1 MELSKELEKAE
12 QEWQT
17 KKDYERDALKKVYL
31 YNLQFRETGNY
42 PYNKDILNFI
52 LERESIPQEFQRH
65 LETEIYLSQRQIDRE
80 KKNDF
85 EKQLKQ
91 RGFEKVKWNRKDL
104 DGKRIEFIIDN
115 RGEMFGDILEKKGK
129 LKWTKQ
135 GSCETLWAFENRH
148 RRTGYPLGNN
158 NVFIKVI

>member
-65 LETEIYLSQRQIDRE
+65 LETEIYLSQQQIVRDRE
-80 KKNDF
+80 K
-85 EKQLKQ
+85 ELKEDLLKK
-91 RGFEKVKWNRKDL
+91 GFVKIDPQKKEL
-104 DGKRIEFIIDN
+104 DGKKIEFVIDA
-115 RGEMFGDILEKKGK
+115 RREMCGVIKKKGR
-129 LKWTKQ
+129 LSWIE
-135 GSCETLWAFENRH
+135 SENVLYALENRH
-148 RRTGYPLGNN
+148 TRTGYRLDINKI
-158 NVFIKVI
+158 FIKVL